1 MAARYWSGNATPTSF
16 NWNYNT
22 AGITNWGSASG
33 VADNVLPP
41 TSADDVFFDGVGVKG
56 NASSIISAIITVLSF
71 TVTSGYTATMTH
83 NAVLTI
89 AGNVT
94 LNTSYTIAGTSSIT
108 ISAAS
113 TITSNGK
120 TWPNSVFFTGINTK
134 TLNGDFTI
142 GGLLA
147 TNTNQITTLNQT
159 GTDTLRCN
167 GLTLAFGGGIIGTA
181 TLRLTGGT
189 YSSGGGG
196 NAYITTNLIFD
207 GNITMVSGIVYFGPS
222 FTRLSG
228 IITGSVALRIGSCT
242 LDLAG
247 ITWLSIII
255 GANNTITL
263 NSTLTTSGNL
273 SIDSPVNTTF
283 LGIAGFDVGTLSV
296 SVTVN
301 NPFLSLKD
309 GSTYIVRN
317 SLSIISNQSF
327 LLNITSSHASNRA
340 IFILQNGASCKAS
353 CSFTRIDASG
363 GRPINTWNGVVNNS
377 INIRS
382 FTDLQTVA
390 SSSIT

>member
-16 NWNYNT
+16 NWNYNSG
-22 AGITNWGSASG
+22 GITNWGSASG

-56 NASSIISAIITVLSF
+56 NSNSIVSAIITVLSF

-147 TNTNQITTLNQT
+147 TNTNQITTINQT
-159 GTDTLRCN
+159 GSNTLRCN
-167 GLTLAFGGGIIGTA
+167 GLNLAFNGGIVGTA
-181 TLRLTGGT
+181 TLRLTGG
-189 YSSGGGG
+189 SFVSGGGG
-196 NAYITTNLIFD
+196 SIAINTNLIFD
-207 GNITMVSGIVYFGPS
+207 GNITLVNLIWFSGASFTKVSG
-222 FTRLSG
+222 T
-228 IITGSVALRIGSCT
+228 ITGSVALTILSTCT

-247 ITWLSIII
+247 ITWASIVFP
-255 GANNTITL
+255 GGTVTVTL
-263 NSTLTTSGNL
+263 NSLLTTSGTASFNSVGGTSSL
-273 SIDSPVNTTF
+273 AGTF
-283 LGIAGFDVGTLSV
+283 GFSVGTLIPPAGG
-296 SVTVN
+296 N
-301 NPFLSLKD
+301 LSLKN
-309 GSTYIVRN
+309 GVTYIIN
-317 SLSIISNQSF
+317 NALSSATTNV
-327 LLNITSSHASNRA
+327 NTITSDSGTLRA
-340 IFILQNGASCKAS
+340 NLTLVNNATCSTRQ
-353 CSFTRIDASG
+353 SFTRINATG
-363 GRPINTWNGVVNNS
+363 GRPINAWNGTITDCV
-377 INIRS
+377 NIRT